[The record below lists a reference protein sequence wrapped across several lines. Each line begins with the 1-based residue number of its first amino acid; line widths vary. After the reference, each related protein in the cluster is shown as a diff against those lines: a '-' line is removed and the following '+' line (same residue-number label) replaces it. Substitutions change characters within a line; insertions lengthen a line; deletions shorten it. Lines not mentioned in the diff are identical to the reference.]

1 VFSNSAK
8 AKHTPTTSLVRSTR
22 SLVVLAVVIDEWS
35 LVGDEIPPR
44 EDWIRWS
51 IWLVAAVVAFLLSRR
66 ERTSSARQPSRLS
79 TSVWLAVGVWPI
91 VCRATAMADTV
102 GGDVAPWEIA
112 FVRALTG
119 AAIVGAALA
128 SWSRV
133 SRFAAAMTAFL
144 VLAAHVYGD
153 VSIPALRVLVAVYAA
168 MGSAWLMNDYGSRS
182 PDVLAI
188 KQSRFSAWRRYSIG
202 GALAA
207 LAAVAGH
214 WTFAPPSGQLAAWAE
229 SSGGNRRAD
238 PTARSGQQDGGGSY
252 RSDQVPES
260 IGFSESRHFLDSP
273 RPSLYDV
280 YNESKGEPIPPVTAG
295 RTKVLQ
301 SADQTKKGGNP
312 PVSFEAQRKSFT
324 TTRESPPPNSGFS
337 NREGKALCIVEG
349 QGPMH
354 LRWAVYD
361 RFDGRTWQEA
371 PGSSPR
377 DAVAKTGRDTWMRR
391 TSNYADLG
399 IDVDVRVKV
408 VKLTTNR
415 APTPADPVEFRC
427 GAIDQPDYFAWL
439 DDGVLSMRYQQF
451 LPPGAQF
458 EFRCRQLDEQCAA
471 TATFESLGRVAPVRR
486 NAVAFPRVEAEIDDL
501 VAGWI
506 GAAPRGPRQVDAL
519 IAGLRRHA
527 SLDPAAVVPPVVTDS
542 TVYFLKLSRSGP
554 DYLFAST
561 AADLLA
567 GLGYRSRLASGF
579 YAGPKAYDLASG
591 QYSLHSDDLH
601 FWAEIQDD
609 DGRWQI
615 VEATPGYELHRPVQP
630 WTASLQASAM
640 NALNAIGRRWPL
652 WVSCFAIVV
661 VALIRRR
668 EIADW
673 IATRHWHLTRR
684 GSASCPV
691 CRCLRIVDRRARY
704 ARVSRARGETS
715 LSFVVRLGELCPRS
729 AATELKQI
737 AQWAERSRFGVSH
750 RPHDQTVDLDRVCR
764 EVLADWTLARFR
776 SLSRSEADFH
786 PGTFAR

>member
-1 VFSNSAK
+1 MFSSSTNTAL
-8 AKHTPTTSLVRSTR
+8 TPTTSLARSTQG
-22 SLVVLAVVIDEWS
+22 LVALAVVIDEWA
-35 LVGDEIPPR
+35 LVGATAPMR

-51 IWLVAAVVAFLLSRR
+51 IWFVVAGAAFALSRR
-66 ERTSSARQPSRLS
+66 ERVTSAPLPSRLS
-79 TSVWLAVGVWPI
+79 MAVMLLVGIWPMLLR
-91 VCRATAMADTV
+91 VAAMADTV
-102 GGDVAPWEIA
+102 GGDVASWEIA

-119 AAIVGAALA
+119 TAIVGAALS

-133 SRFAAAMTAFL
+133 ARLAATMSAFL

-153 VSIPALRVLVAVYAA
+153 VSIPALRILVAVYAA
-168 MGSAWLMNDYGSRS
+168 MGSVWLMNDYGSQS
-182 PDVLAI
+182 PDVVAVNR
-188 KQSRFSAWRRYSIG
+188 SRFSAWRRYAIG
-202 GALAA
+202 AALA
-207 LAAVAGH
+207 LSAAVAGH
-214 WTFAPPSGQLAAWAE
+214 WTFAPPSGQLAAWAD
-229 SSGGNRRAD
+229 SSGGNRRPD
-238 PTARSGQQDGGGSY
+238 STARSGRQDGGGSY

-295 RTKVLQ
+295 RTKVLK
-301 SADQTKKGGNP
+301 SADQPKKGGNP

-337 NREGKALCIVEG
+337 NREGKALCIVDG

-371 PGSSPR
+371 PGASPR
-377 DAVAKTGRDTWMRR
+377 DAVVKTGRDTWMQRN
-391 TSNYADLG
+391 SNYADRG
-399 IDVDVRVKV
+399 IDVDVKVKV

-427 GAIDQPDYFAWL
+427 GAIDQTDYFAWL

-458 EFRCRQLDEQCAA
+458 EFRCRQLDEQGVAA
-471 TATFESLGRVAPVRR
+471 ATFESLGRVAPVRR
-486 NAVAFPRVEAEIDDL
+486 NAEAFPGVEAEINKL

-506 GAAPRGPRQVDAL
+506 GSAPRGPRQVEAL
-519 IAGLRRHA
+519 VAGLRRHA
-527 SLDPAAVVPPVVTDS
+527 SLNPAAVVPPVVTDS

-567 GLGYRSRLASGF
+567 GLGYRTRLASGF
-579 YAGPKAYDLASG
+579 YAGPKAYDTASG
-591 QYSLHSDDLH
+591 QYSLYHDDLH

-609 DGRWQI
+609 DGRWHL
-615 VEATPGYELHRPVQP
+615 VEATPGHEIYRPVQP
-630 WTASLQASAM
+630 WTARLHASAM
-640 NALNAIGRRWPL
+640 NALKAAGQRWPL
-652 WVSCFAIVV
+652 WTGVLVIAIV
-661 VALIRRR
+661 ALLRRR
-668 EIADW
+668 EICDW

-691 CRCLRIVDRRARY
+691 CRCLRIVDQRARY
-704 ARVSRARGETS
+704 ARLPRARGETS
-715 LSFVVRLGELCPRS
+715 LSFAARLGKLCPHS

-737 AQWAERSRFGVSH
+737 ALWAERSRFARSC
-750 RPHDQTVDLDRVCR
+750 RPHDPTVDIDRVCR
-764 EVLADWTLARFR
+764 EVLAAWTLARFR
-776 SLSRSEADFH
+776 SLSRSTADLH
-786 PGTFAR
+786 SGTFTR

>member
-1 VFSNSAK
+1 VFNSSASP
-8 AKHTPTTSLVRSTR
+8 ARMQLTSLACSTR
-22 SLVVLAVVIDEWS
+22 GLVALAVVIDEWS
-35 LVGDEIPPR
+35 LVGAAAPMQA
-44 EDWIRWS
+44 DWIRWS
-51 IWLVAAVVAFLLSRR
+51 IWCVSAGAAFALSRR
-66 ERTSSARQPSRLS
+66 ELVTSAPLPSRLS
-79 TSVWLAVGVWPI
+79 MSVMLLVGIWPMLL
-91 VCRATAMADTV
+91 RAAAMADTV
-102 GGDVAPWEIA
+102 GGDVASWEIA

-119 AAIVGAALA
+119 AAIVGAALS

-133 SRFAAAMTAFL
+133 ARLAAAMSAFL

-168 MGSAWLMNDYGSRS
+168 IGSVWLMNDYGSQS
-182 PDVLAI
+182 PDVVAV
-188 KQSRFSAWRRYSIG
+188 KRSRFSAWRRYSIG
-202 GALAA
+202 AALA
-207 LAAVAGH
+207 LSAAVAGH
-214 WTFAPPSGQLAAWAE
+214 WTFAPPSGQLAAWAD
-229 SSGGNRRAD
+229 SSGGNRRAN

-301 SADQTKKGGNP
+301 SANQSKTGGSP

-371 PGSSPR
+371 PGTSPR
-377 DAVAKTGRDTWMRR
+377 DAVAKSGRDTWMRR
-391 TSNYADLG
+391 NSNYADRG
-399 IDVDVRVKV
+399 IDVDVKVKV

-458 EFRCRQLDEQCAA
+458 EFHCRQLDEQDVAA
-471 TATFESLGRVAPVRR
+471 ATFESSARVAPARR
-486 NAVAFPRVEAEIDDL
+486 NSEAFPRVEAEINEL

-506 GAAPRGPRQVDAL
+506 GSAPRGPRQVDAL

-579 YAGPKAYDLASG
+579 YAGPKAYDTASG
-591 QYSLHSDDLH
+591 QYLLHHDDLH

-609 DGRWQI
+609 DGRWHL
-615 VEATPGYELHRPVQP
+615 VEATPGYELYRPVQP
-630 WTASLQASAM
+630 WTVKLRSSAM
-640 NALNAIGRRWPL
+640 IALQFAGRYWPL
-652 WVSCFAIVV
+652 WGGGFLIGVV
-661 VALIRRR
+661 VLMHRR
-668 EIADW
+668 EISDW

-704 ARVSRARGETS
+704 ARIARARGETS
-715 LSFVVRLGELCPRS
+715 LSFAARLGELCPRS

-737 AQWAERSRFGVSH
+737 ALWAERSRFAESC
-750 RPHDQTVDLDRVCR
+750 RPHDPTVDIDRVCR

-776 SLSRSEADFH
+776 SLSRSEADLH
-786 PGTFAR
+786 SGTFSR